1 MITIRCGQ
9 PKDLEHIVMFQ
20 LRMALETEGLT
31 LDLDTVTQGVR
42 AVFEDP
48 SKGEYWVAEKDGQI
62 VGGLLT
68 IPEWSDWRNG
78 TVLWIHSVYVVP
90 KFRQQGVF
98 KRLYMTLKE
107 HVEASSDL
115 CGLRLYVDKRNRQ
128 AQKVYEAMGMDGSH
142 YRLYEW
148 LK

>member
-1 MITIRCGQ
+1 MITIRRGR
-9 PKDLEHIVMFQ
+9 PEDLETIVSFQ
-20 LRMALETEGLT
+20 LRMALETEGLM
-31 LDLDTVTQGVR
+31 LDRDTVIQGVR

-48 SKGEYWVAEKDGQI
+48 SKGEYWVADRDGQI

-68 IPEWSDWRNG
+68 VPEWSDWRNG

-90 KFRQQGVF
+90 KMRQQGVF
-98 KRLYMTLKE
+98 KRLYMTLKKR
-107 HVEASSDL
+107 VETSSDL
-115 CGLRLYVDKRNRQ
+115 CGLRLYVDKQNGG
-128 AQKVYEAMGMDGSH
+128 AQKVYEAMGMDGAH

>member
-1 MITIRCGQ
+1 MITVRRGQ
-9 PKDLEHIVMFQ
+9 PKDLEHIVAFQ
-20 LRMALETEGLT
+20 IQMALETEGLM
-31 LDLDTVTQGVR
+31 LDRDTVTQGAQ

-48 SKGEYWVAEKDGQI
+48 SKGEYWIAEEDGQI
-62 VGGLLT
+62 VGALLT

-90 KFRQQGVF
+90 EFRQQGVF
-98 KRLYMTLKE
+98 RRLYGTLKKR
-107 HVEASSDL
+107 VETSSDL
-115 CGLRLYVDKRNRQ
+115 CGLRLYVDKRNHR